1 MSSRQVGEIYSS
13 KHTEYSEATQ
23 YCYYNGVHDLA
34 LFWARPTLKEING
47 FLSQPLELAVYVEQS
62 VLFLLY
68 RIVDICEWSDVAYNI
83 QQLRPEEQAVPADV
97 PGNRAGVQMT
107 LVNADSGII
116 LARRM
121 LNISPAMT
129 QALRHT
135 LQEQTLT
142 PLSRYEYEAQV
153 QQAYARYPD
162 SDAMLKDA
170 WMMETASPDASTN

>member
-1 MSSRQVGEIYSS
+1 MTSRQVGEIYSS
-13 KHTEYSEATQ
+13 KHSEYSEATQ

-34 LFWARPTLKEING
+34 LFWSRPTLKEING
-47 FLSQPLELAVYVEQS
+47 FLSQPLEISLYVEHS

-83 QQLRPEEQAVPADV
+83 QQLRAEEQVVPADI
-97 PGNRAGVQMT
+97 PGSRARLQMT

-116 LARRM
+116 LAKRM
-121 LNISPAMT
+121 LSISPTMT

-142 PLSRYEYEAQV
+142 PLSRHEYEAQV

-162 SDAMLKDA
+162 TDAMLKDA
-170 WMMETASPDASTN
+170 WMIETAGPDVSTN

>member
-1 MSSRQVGEIYSS
+1 MTSRAVGEIYSS

-23 YCYYNGVHDLA
+23 YCYYNGVHELT

-47 FLSQPLELAVYVEQS
+47 FLSQPVDISLYVEQS

-83 QQLRPEEQAVPADV
+83 QQLLIEERFVPAEP
-97 PGNRAGVQMT
+97 PGSRARLQMT

-116 LARRM
+116 LAKRM
-121 LNISPAMT
+121 LSIGPVIT

-135 LQEQTLT
+135 LQEQTNM
-142 PLSRYEYEAQV
+142 PYSRNQYESQV
-153 QQAYARYPD
+153 KEAYARHPD
-162 SDAMLKDA
+162 TDAMLKDA
-170 WMMETASPDASTN
+170 WLTETAQADSNTN